1 MTHARGLCTSKN
13 FVSHSHQESSFL
25 RIAFH
30 EFQPRLHRRQRRR
43 VDVDPQH
50 VQEPQILARAL
61 VHHLLPHAP
70 PSRISPSRTHRKILV
85 TEFAPDAY
93 DLDPF
98 RLIGF
103 NKEVVSHGLHP
114 SAPPRR
120 AFSLQKIVASTYFLC
135 RMNPFS

>member
-13 FVSHSHQESSFL
+13 FVSHSH
-25 RIAFH
+25 
-30 EFQPRLHRRQRRR
+30 
-43 VDVDPQH
+43 H

-120 AFSLQKIVASTYFLC
+120 AFSLPIIVASTQPLGGRCTRFLRRTSVQLILSPSKRKILFC
-135 RMNPFS
+135 GARHA